1 MKRTGS
7 KAATRDHSEKAV
19 PTQPFRILDAP
30 DLRDDFYCSL
40 LAYSATTGYLAVGL
54 GHHVFL
60 WNEALAKLRA
70 PLREQHPSNHVTS
83 LSFSSE
89 DGEKSILAVG
99 RRGGTLT
106 LWSPLDTANVRFEI
120 EHRYPIT
127 CVSFKSTHSRRSS
140 QKFDFE
146 VDVEDLVVGDEFG
159 NVWYYSVEWPDNSVR
174 DRYYWNGA
182 LTLLAKISAH
192 TQSICGFSWSPDDIY
207 LATGGN
213 DNSCLL
219 FDLREI
225 IPSQEPQEVR
235 CESRS
240 SYHSQLS
247 HGTTRCQSA
256 LSCDSSQ
263 TTVRHIFSGRHLIS
277 HLIPSWIQA
286 RFSPLASPIL
296 NYTTNVISGDQT
308 AFVPLNSHKR
318 RFFHSAAVKAIAFAP
333 WQPSLLATGGGTND
347 RTIRFFHTPSG
358 SCLAT
363 IDVHSQVTSLIWSNT
378 HREIV
383 ATFGFARPEHPIRIA
398 VFAWPSCEQIAAIPW
413 GPGGTSWDGVTNNE
427 FVECGRALY
436 AIRYPGCPRY
446 LTTEEQE
453 RCSLDTSRPV
463 TPNVMSR
470 DGSTVLCPR
479 LRTPVEPKA
488 KEGGLWC
495 SRTLKEGCIIV
506 ASTDK
511 TVKFHEVWGATG
523 KTTDDSSPL
532 GGSPLL
538 EEFEGVE
545 TLGDEVIH

>member
-1 MKRTGS
+1 M
-7 KAATRDHSEKAV
+7 
-19 PTQPFRILDAP
+19 
-30 DLRDDFYCSL
+30 
-40 LAYSATTGYLAVGL
+40 
-54 GHHVFL
+54 
-60 WNEALAKLRA
+60 AKLRA

-99 RRGGTLT
+99 RRGRTLT
-106 LWSPLDTANVRFEI
+106 LWSPFDTANVRFEI
-120 EHRYPIT
+120 EHPYPIT
-127 CVSFKSTHSRRSS
+127 CVSFKPTHSRRIS

-225 IPSQEPQEVR
+225 IPSQETQEAR

-240 SYHSQLS
+240 SHHSQQS
-247 HGTTRCQSA
+247 QGTTRCQSA

-263 TTVRHIFSGRHLIS
+263 TTVRHIFSGRRLIS
-277 HLIPSWIQA
+277 YLIPSWIQA
-286 RFSPLASPIL
+286 RFSPLASPVL

-308 AFVPLNSHKR
+308 AFVPLNSHTR

-398 VFAWPSCEQIAAIPW
+398 VFSWPSCEQIAAIPW

-446 LTTEEQE
+446 LTTKEQE
-453 RCSLDTSRPV
+453 KCSLDTSRPV

-545 TLGDEVIH
+545 MLGDEVIH